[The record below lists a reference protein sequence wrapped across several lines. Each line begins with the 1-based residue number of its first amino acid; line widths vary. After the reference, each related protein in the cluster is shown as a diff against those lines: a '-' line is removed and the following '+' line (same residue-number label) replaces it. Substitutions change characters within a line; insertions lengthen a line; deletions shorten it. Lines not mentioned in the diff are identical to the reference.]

1 MTRDHGGK
9 VIKVDHHHMGRPS
22 SLVELENWRIFDQTQ
37 WSQQSDINLLLTFS
51 RVKQFRSFESGR
63 DSIYGAHK
71 LSDLSV
77 KNSSPPRVSLFVFN
91 FGIILN

>member
-9 VIKVDHHHMGRPS
+9 VIKVDHHHMVRPS

-51 RVKQFRSFESGR
+51 RVKQFCPFESGR
-63 DSIYGAHK
+63 DSIDGAY
-71 LSDLSV
+71 
-77 KNSSPPRVSLFVFN
+77 N
-91 FGIILN
+91 